1 MPWMNKW
8 CLKMPMCFDVS
19 VLIAFQKN
27 NWQHGYLI
35 HHGNPFYHPDLLCM
49 MTRSTSD
56 PVLIWYQQHL
66 HDSDN
71 QRHHSNLNFQSF
83 FCHLHVVFILSFFI
97 HFHSTM
103 SSFLYSHTFHHTHT
117 HTHKSSISLFDSL
130 NYPLFFSSSC
140 TYFHSLTYA
149 NILTLPFIF
158 LYMFYQLYFSLP
170 ITLDSRLLYHLPSH
184 TPYSVSILYVS
195 YLSTF

>member
-1 MPWMNKW
+1 MILTINDIIP
-8 CLKMPMCFDVS
+8 
-19 VLIAFQKN
+19 I
-27 NWQHGYLI
+27 
-35 HHGNPFYHPDLLCM
+35 
-49 MTRSTSD
+49 STF
-56 PVLIWYQQHL
+56 
-66 HDSDN
+66 N
-71 QRHHSNLNFQSF
+71 
-83 FCHLHVVFILSFFI
+83 LSFAI
-97 HFHSTM
+97 YMLS
-103 SSFLYSHTFHHTHT
+103 LYSLSLYTFIPLCLLSYIHTRFIT